1 MLAALQRLIKGA
13 FISTMPCFAFQALFL
28 HNFPFS
34 GKEII
39 LRRYLS
45 DQAQEPTPRIGF
57 INQVCLKPIL
67 HRILLTS
74 PQALGHLTQE
84 HGPASLQFPLS
95 GQDSSSGQAEH
106 PGSQNGQFTSLPGQ
120 YTSLPG
126 QYGVEGGSYHQ
137 QPIDPIQ
144 VMMLNLSVMF

>member
-1 MLAALQRLIKGA
+1 M
-13 FISTMPCFAFQALFL
+13 FCFPDVVPVHDL
-28 HNFPFS
+28 PFS

-57 INQVCLKPIL
+57 INQVCVQPIYK
-67 HRILLTS
+67 ILFTS
-74 PQALGHLTQE
+74 LQALGHLTQE

-95 GQDSSSGQAEH
+95 GQDSNSGQAEH
-106 PGSQNGQFTSLPGQ
+106 PGSQSGQFTSLPGQ

-126 QYGVEGGSYHQ
+126 QYGVEGGAYHQ

-144 VMMLNLSVMF
+144 VIVNAKMF